1 MPALTIW
8 MLFAPHSL
16 LGGISLDTDQ
26 KSLSPAWERDLA
38 IILNV
43 KRQQA
48 GKRPWLV
55 HLARGG
61 GFASWHWGQSV
72 TFVYRLRSLLSS
84 ICLFL
89 AGADSK
95 PARAGYGRSP
105 PRLPCGANCESPLV
119 CPDTSLARVAATIA
133 IEWSPPTEA
142 AISWRLSRIGL
153 LLPTINW

>member
-72 TFVYRLRSLLSS
+72 TFVYRLRSLLS
-84 ICLFL
+84 
-89 AGADSK
+89 
-95 PARAGYGRSP
+95 
-105 PRLPCGANCESPLV
+105 
-119 CPDTSLARVAATIA
+119 
-133 IEWSPPTEA
+133 
-142 AISWRLSRIGL
+142 
-153 LLPTINW
+153 